1 MTSRKTLLERF
12 IKGINYSRDIR
23 HACPQQ
29 FAVVGGFLNTQ
40 PLLRLKVK
48 RSQGHLLHYIFT
60 RNISE
65 VECRQ
70 HVLERNNREDP
81 NSKQTQTMSL
91 LLIMQ
96 NRDNTP
102 GKCPN
107 QLHVAAANL
116 LLYKYLLGQ
125 RKKHGQNSLVVR
137 ANANLRIKSNSSQSR
152 VSDIFSFSSQN

>member
-12 IKGINYSRDIR
+12 IKGIKYSRDIR

-40 PLLRLKVK
+40 SLLRLKVK
-48 RSQGHLLHYIFT
+48 GSQGHLLHSIFT

-70 HVLERNNREDP
+70 HVLEKTVGKTQIVNRP
-81 NSKQTQTMSL
+81 RPCL
-91 LLIMQ
+91 WIMQ
-96 NRDNTP
+96 NRDNIP

-107 QLHVAAANL
+107 QLHVAAANV

-137 ANANLRIKSNSSQSR
+137 ADANLRIKSNSSQSL
-152 VSDIFSFSSQN
+152 VSDIFSFSIQN